1 LGILSTVLKSNLNE
15 DNLHWKY
22 TLF

>member
-1 LGILSTVLKSNLNE
+1 MI

-22 TLF
+22 LHY